1 MQGSEKVP
9 SSSAGR
15 VDFLAGWE
23 PFKAD
28 LPKWARVQGSHP
40 LTKSWARGRAG
51 QAKYESCLHAQRTS
65 CVLIYFQLRSS
76 GGLYWDGEMEEKF
89 LKYLNKKLTSQT
101 VCLFVLFAIS
111 ICQEG
116 QCDTWCKY
124 RGQFNKTF
132 TSVLLSVIIVLGSKN
147 NGYTCRR
154 FIELTPEL
162 WIQTQATKP
171 TK

>member
-1 MQGSEKVP
+1 MQGSKKVP
-9 SSSAGR
+9 SSSAGQ

-23 PFKAD
+23 PFKAH
-28 LPKWARVQGSHP
+28 LPKWARVQGGHP
-40 LTKSWARGRAG
+40 LIKSWARSRPR

-116 QCDTWCKY
+116 QCDTWSKY

-132 TSVLLSVIIVLGSKN
+132 TSVLYKCHHCFRV
-147 NGYTCRR
+147 
-154 FIELTPEL
+154 
-162 WIQTQATKP
+162 
-171 TK
+171 

>member
-1 MQGSEKVP
+1 
-9 SSSAGR
+9 
-15 VDFLAGWE
+15 
-23 PFKAD
+23 
-28 LPKWARVQGSHP
+28 
-40 LTKSWARGRAG
+40 
-51 QAKYESCLHAQRTS
+51 
-65 CVLIYFQLRSS
+65 
-76 GGLYWDGEMEEKF
+76 MEEKF

-116 QCDTWCKY
+116 QCDTWSKY

-162 WIQTQATKP
+162 
-171 TK
+171 